1 MSAKPNLA
9 RQILPT
15 FEDPGLERPRLR
27 MHSCAR
33 MAVLSNSKE
42 FFVSFVRI
50 LLSVVIA
57 SLSLAPLAAQ
67 SKPQY
72 EIYAIRYATLPGFD
86 VSELVPDADPS
97 RKLDLAMMIW
107 LIRGN
112 GRNVLLDSGFYHD
125 RFFKDWHV
133 NNFIKP
139 SDALKPLGLK
149 PEDITDV
156 IISHMHWDH
165 SDGMD
170 LFPNARIWIQKD
182 ELQYYAGE
190 AWQSKDTHGGIDA
203 DDVLTLVKLNTQGR
217 VGMVNGD
224 AQEILPGITCYTGG
238 RHTYAS
244 QYVGVSTR
252 AGTVVLASDNMYL
265 YENLEKHVP
274 IAETLDAASNLRAQ
288 DRMKQIASS
297 PGLIIPGHDP
307 AVIAKFPNV
316 APGIAKIE

>member
-1 MSAKPNLA
+1 MSL
-9 RQILPT
+9 
-15 FEDPGLERPRLR
+15 
-27 MHSCAR
+27 H
-33 MAVLSNSKE
+33 
-42 FFVSFVRI
+42 RI
-50 LLSVVIA
+50 LLFLVFT
-57 SLSLAPLAAQ
+57 SLAIAPLAAQ

-72 EIYAIRYATLPGFD
+72 EIYAIRYATLPGFP
-86 VSELVPDADPS
+86 VSELVPDAGAD
-97 RKLDLAMMIW
+97 RKLDIAMMIW

-133 NNFIKP
+133 NNFVKP
-139 SDALKPLGLK
+139 SEMLKPLGLK

-165 SDGMD
+165 ADGMD

-190 AWQSKDTHGGIDA
+190 AWQTKEAHDGIDA

-217 VGMVNGD
+217 VGMVDGD
-224 AQEILPGITCYTGG
+224 AKEILPGITCYTGG

-244 QYVGVSTR
+244 QYIGVNTS

-288 DRMKQIASS
+288 DRMKQIASR